1 MESCVK
7 GIQLDGHDNV
17 ATVIRAVHSGDHVYW
32 EDSRGKASIVAMT
45 DVPRF
50 HKIAVTDIPRGS
62 PVIKYGHRIG
72 VATTEI
78 KSGCHVHIQNCRGT
92 EVEELKT

>member
-1 MESCVK
+1 MDSCVK
-7 GIQLDGHDNV
+7 GIQLDCHDNV
-17 ATVIRAVHSGDHVYW
+17 ATVIGPVHSGDRVYW
-32 EDSRGKASIVAMT
+32 ENSQGMASIVAMT

-78 KSGCHVHIQNCRGT
+78 KSGCHVHIPQC
-92 EVEELKT
+92 